1 MITVSNDY
9 KTMAKGDVKQYLA
22 FVESD
27 TDKIEEIDDLV
38 SVKMYANGDIG
49 RAVIKKAEFSY
60 KGSYDFLGKDV
71 NIQIGLVL
79 TYDIYG
85 QPATW
90 EYIDYGDFKVDK
102 IEYNP
107 DAELTTATCYD
118 KMYEALVA
126 YSPVNVTYPC
136 TLADF
141 VGALCTAKGWTLG
154 TLTFT
159 NDDITLD
166 GDPFVFQDLTDRVV
180 LEKIAEA
187 TGTVIYFDA
196 SGELILRDLNDTG
209 VDTLTISELKKMGLR
224 GQWGGLNSVK
234 AGFPP
239 YGDAIFKGGYRYDN
253 ILTQDNFKLL
263 FQDLE
268 EIGLQEQIEITQ
280 FTYDDYPLEDDTELL
295 LEGGLSLGQESGVAT
310 GGLVQYVFDNN
321 QLATQAVVDGIFARL
336 EGFAYY
342 PHELD
347 TIGLGWYEVGDRI
360 TITDKNSVDYATNI
374 LNIDIE
380 LTESGYKEKL
390 YTPVWE
396 NSNTAKDQNARTVS
410 KTVKSVAISG
420 EALQDNTVDAVKIRS
435 LTADKISTGTLAVDT
450 TILINDGTT
459 DRILIGYQAGGF

>member
-1 MITVSNDY
+1 MITVSAGF
-9 KTMAKGDVKQYLA
+9 KTIAKGNVKQYLA

-27 TDKIEEIDDLV
+27 TDKIEEADDLV

-49 RAVIKKAEFSY
+49 KAVVKKAEFSY

-85 QPATW
+85 RPATW

-102 IEYNP
+102 VEYNP
-107 DAELTTATCYD
+107 DAELTTVTCYD
-118 KMYEALVA
+118 KMLEALVE

-141 VGALCTAKGWTLG
+141 VDALCTAKGWTLG

-159 NDDITLD
+159 NDSISLD

-196 SGELILRDLNDTG
+196 SGELILRDLNDTSI
-209 VDTLTISELKKMGLR
+209 DTLTISELKKMGLR
-224 GQWGGLNSVK
+224 EQWGGLNSVK

-239 YGDAIFKGGYRYDN
+239 YGTRINEGGYFSNPLLDELDDE
-253 ILTQDNFKLL
+253 ILDELS
-263 FQDLE
+263 E
-268 EIGLQEQIEITQ
+268 EITEEAEYEIDGLQ
-280 FTYDDYPLEDDTELL
+280 
-295 LEGGLSLGQESGVAT
+295 
-310 GGLVQYVFDNN
+310 QYIFDNN
-321 QLATQAVVDGIFARL
+321 QLATQTLITALFTHL
-336 EGFAYY
+336 ENFTYY

-360 TITDKNSVDYATNI
+360 TITDKDSVNYATNI
-374 LNIDIE
+374 LNIEIE
-380 LTESGYKEKL
+380 FTESGYKERL

-396 NSNTAKDQNARTVS
+396 NSNTAKNQNTGTVS
-410 KTVKSVAISG
+410 KTVKNVAISG
-420 EALQDNTVDAVKIRS
+420 EALQDNSVDAVKIRS